1 MVALDKDLAGLFGH
15 AASVVLGDRVECPGD
30 VVVSQQ
36 VLHQILC
43 YGGQTIGVVDGL
55 VIVVAVEERHLVAA
69 GKQRDGGLVQDDLP
83 DDALLQS
90 RGAALGGALRCQ
102 WALIQRHALGVE
114 LLGAALAD
122 LQQDVAHHTALQQ
135 RADAF
140 LCAGLFGFVLDG
152 GNQAHGGRL
161 LAKYDDLITVYHIRK
176 QDDNR
181 SRL

>member
-1 MVALDKDLAGLFGH
+1 M
-15 AASVVLGDRVECPGD
+15 
-30 VVVSQQ
+30 
-36 VLHQILC
+36 LHQILC

-69 GKQRDGGLVQDDLP
+69 GKQRDGGLVQDNLP

-90 RGAALGGALRCQ
+90 RGAALGGALRCK

-122 LQQDVAHHTALQQ
+122 LQQDVAHHAALQQ

-152 GNQAHGGRL
+152 GNQAHGGASL
-161 LAKYDDLITVYHIRK
+161 KV
-176 QDDNR
+176 
-181 SRL
+181 